1 VGTLLPFSLFFVGVN
16 YIRSTRA
23 SITSTA
29 EPISAGFMAYL
40 FLGETLEP
48 LQILGGALVVAA
60 IVLLQIQKERI
71 ELAPESVRPR
81 LETT

>member
-1 VGTLLPFSLFFVGVN
+1 
-16 YIRSTRA
+16 
-23 SITSTA
+23 
-29 EPISAGFMAYL
+29 MAYV

-48 LQILGGALVVAA
+48 LQLLGGALVVAA

-81 LETT
+81 LEAV